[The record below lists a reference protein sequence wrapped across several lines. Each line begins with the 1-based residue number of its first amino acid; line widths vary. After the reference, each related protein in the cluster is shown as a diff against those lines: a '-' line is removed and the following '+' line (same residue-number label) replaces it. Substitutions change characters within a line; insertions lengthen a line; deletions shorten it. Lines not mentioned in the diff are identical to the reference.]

1 MPTLTK
7 KHCLR
12 FIELIE
18 AGQYFLAAEVL
29 ERAFDW
35 DEVPPERAYWEGV
48 HRKFRQ
54 ITGEDGVTV
63 IRRRDP
69 QSWERVPIKNFFEA
83 LPTIR
88 QKIIANRGAFY
99 PGYWHT
105 SWR

>member
-7 KHCLR
+7 KRCLSL
-12 FIELIE
+12 IELIE
-18 AGQYFLAAEVL
+18 AGQYFLAAEAL

-35 DEVPPERAYWEGV
+35 DEVPPGRAYWEGV

-54 ITGEDGVTV
+54 ITGEDAVTV
-63 IRRRDP
+63 IRRGDP

-88 QKIIANRGAFY
+88 KR
-99 PGYWHT
+99 
-105 SWR
+105 

>member
-7 KHCLR
+7 KRCLR
-12 FIELIE
+12 LIELIE
-18 AGQYFLAAEVL
+18 AGQYFMAAEEL

-35 DEVPPERAYWEGV
+35 DEVPPGRAYWEGV

-54 ITGEDGVTV
+54 LTGEDGVTV
-63 IRRRDP
+63 IRRGDP

-88 QKIIANRGAFY
+88 KR
-99 PGYWHT
+99 
-105 SWR
+105 

>member
-7 KHCLR
+7 KCCLKL
-12 FIELIE
+12 IELIE

-35 DEVPPERAYWEGV
+35 DEVPPGRAYWEGV

-54 ITGEDGVTV
+54 LTGEDGVTV
-63 IRRRDP
+63 IRRDGP

-83 LPTIR
+83 LPTVR
-88 QKIIANRGAFY
+88 KK
-99 PGYWHT
+99 
-105 SWR
+105 